1 MTKSETRVSL
11 SVIPLWIVP
20 FGSLFEGSAS
30 LVHGLGIVAE
40 SVLGF
45 VPFGG

>member
-1 MTKSETRVSL
+1 MTKSETAVSL

-20 FGSLFEGSAS
+20 FGSLSEGPAS
-30 LVHGLGIVAE
+30 LVHRLEMMAE

-45 VPFGG
+45 VPSGG